1 MKPKFLY
8 LFIAAIAGVFFSSC
22 TRYDQGTSFADVE
35 ADFPSIQWKQPLSD
49 TVRNSIIQY
58 AVVMGKDFRPDISQL
73 IVHTYYGILTVPD
86 TIIKDVPLYLS
97 VLRFGSP
104 MIAKR
109 EFKRI
114 SGPSLWEAPKTRFT
128 LLIIDPVMFTQATV
142 IKETRDV
149 VIFWQWVLI
158 IVSLIFFLWIL
169 SADDIE
175 GYVTASTITLILMYL
190 SVIGL
195 SYMLSVLLILTYT
208 GIHGFRAW
216 TTYLKKKKKRQQTM
230 WCIDVSK
237 ERRIC
242 RSFFYVQYFL
252 FSSYC
257 IDDI

>member
-1 MKPKFLY
+1 MKPTILY
-8 LFIAAIAGVFFSSC
+8 VFIAAIAGVFFSSC

-230 WCIDVSK
+230 
-237 ERRIC
+237 
-242 RSFFYVQYFL
+242 
-252 FSSYC
+252 
-257 IDDI
+257 